1 MLLAVDIG
9 NTNITIGIYKN
20 NQLINNFRL
29 TTRLQRTSDEYGIM
43 ITSFMN
49 ANHYP
54 TNELH
59 DVIIS
64 SVVPKINYSFSSSI
78 IKYFHIHPIFIGPG
92 IKTGI
97 SIRIDHPSSL
107 GADRLVDAA
116 GAYFTYGGPCLVI
129 DFGTA
134 TTYDV
139 ITDKGEF
146 IGGATAAGIGI
157 TANALSSM
165 AAQLPEIEISR
176 PEHLISKNTIS
187 SMQAGIVY
195 GYIGQTEYII
205 DKIKKEYG
213 ENLKVISTGGLGKI
227 IANQTDRID
236 IYDNNLTF
244 KGLKIIYDKNKNLLK
259 K

>member
-9 NTNITIGIYKN
+9 NTNITIGIYKD

-244 KGLKIIYDKNKNLLK
+244 KGLKIIYDKNKKLLK
-259 K
+259 R

>member
-9 NTNITIGIYKN
+9 NTNITIGIYKD

-205 DKIKKEYG
+205 DKIKEEYN